1 MKSFFINCIF
11 IAYSTTILQAQNISL
26 TQADSPTIFNYEND
40 SLIGTIFYADTF
52 AYVFS
57 QLDGQIYMWRK
68 DFKYFFRKNDQ
79 GHPINI
85 GEAIRFNNTAKLTY
99 Q

>member
-26 TQADSPTIFNYEND
+26 IQADSPTIFNYEND

-52 AYVFS
+52 AHVFS
-57 QLDGQIYMWRK
+57 QLDGQIYMWRE
-68 DFKYFFRKNDQ
+68 DSKYFFRKDGQ